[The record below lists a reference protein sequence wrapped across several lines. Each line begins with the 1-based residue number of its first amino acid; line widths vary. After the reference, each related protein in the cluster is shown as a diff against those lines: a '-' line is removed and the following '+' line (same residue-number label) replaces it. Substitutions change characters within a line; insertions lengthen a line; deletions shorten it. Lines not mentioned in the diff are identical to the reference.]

1 MFYGTLKIFEGKFKQ
16 VTTHYY
22 HSIWILLF
30 SMVGGINLVIGTLGF
45 TWLRAT
51 NRFSVFLL
59 VIGLLFTLKLL
70 SKKIPKDW
78 VIIVAVSIFSMTYYE
93 FIHSALVSKSDPAVL
108 ISRAIEDDKKLV
120 SFLENKYPNS
130 NVFQYPVAVFPENG
144 PILGMHD
151 YQHLR
156 PYLHSKTLSFSYG
169 GIKGRGDHDWQKEL
183 SKLPP
188 PLMAYE
194 LANRDFDLL
203 MVHKLGLPDYGDV
216 FKKVLVG
223 SGYKFVTESETFYV
237 LSLKGKKDIG
247 TDPFASY
254 TKGWSPDEGT
264 HRWTN
269 SSRSEINI
277 YDINENNTKVKIS
290 FKLTTLKESTI
301 KILFNQKELKEI
313 DLKPGVVT
321 DEMTFTIDSNYGV
334 NKFEIISDTQP
345 VLPGNGDAR
354 LLGTMV
360 LGFQY
365 KFIKN

>member
-1 MFYGTLKIFEGKFKQ
+1 
-16 VTTHYY
+16 
-22 HSIWILLF
+22 
-30 SMVGGINLVIGTLGF
+30 
-45 TWLRAT
+45 
-51 NRFSVFLL
+51 
-59 VIGLLFTLKLL
+59 
-70 SKKIPKDW
+70 
-78 VIIVAVSIFSMTYYE
+78 MTYYE
-93 FIHSALVSKSDPAVL
+93 FIHTALFSKSDPSIQ

-144 PILGMHD
+144 PVLGMQD
-151 YQHLR
+151 YEHLR

-169 GIKGRGDHDWQKEL
+169 NVKGRGDYDWHKEI
-183 SKLPP
+183 SELPP

-194 LANRDFDLL
+194 LFNRDFDLL
-203 MVHKLGLPDYGDV
+203 MVHKFGLPDYGNI
-216 FKKVLVG
+216 FKKILIA
-223 SGYKFVTESETFYV
+223 SGYEFVTESETFYV
-237 LSLKGKKDIG
+237 FSLKDKKDTG
-247 TDPFASY
+247 TDPFVTY
-254 TKGWSPDEGT
+254 GKGWSPDEGA

-269 SSRSEINI
+269 SSRSEIEFFE
-277 YDINENNTKVKIS
+277 INKNNSKVKIS

-321 DEMTFTIDSNYGV
+321 DEMTFTLDNNYGD
-334 NKFEIISDTQP
+334 NTFEIISDTQP

-360 LGFQY
+360 LGLQY